1 MAADA
6 RVLEGEGDEG
16 EEGRRG
22 GGEEGEGEGEG
33 ERGGGGQTFTI
44 TNQQSHITTNS
55 TVCSLLVCTA
65 INSLLLQRQEVAC
78 HD

>member
-33 ERGGGGQTFTI
+33 ERGGGQTFTI
-44 TNQQSHITTNS
+44 TNQQSHITTN
-55 TVCSLLVCTA
+55 TTACSLLVCTA
-65 INSLLLQRQEVAC
+65 INSLLLHRQEVAC